1 MPYTNGFKSRMIERM
16 AGPERISATALAK
29 EVGVS
34 QGTLSRWLRQAANRR
49 VGPMND
55 KKRGEGRWTAK
66 EKLRIVLEASR
77 LSEEGLGAF
86 LRREGVHEAQLKEW
100 TETVTQAATAA
111 LSPAPKRKSKQ
122 QSRETKRIRELE
134 KDLRRKEKALAEV
147 TALLAL
153 KKKLEE
159 IWGDADDDTN
169 TRSET

>member
-1 MPYTNGFKSRMIERM
+1 MIERM

-34 QGTLSRWLRQAANRR
+34 QGTLSRWLRQAADRR

-55 KKRGEGRWTAK
+55 KTHGEGRSRTAK
-66 EKLRIVLEASR
+66 EKLRIVLEASQ
-77 LSEEGLGAF
+77 LGDEALGAF
-86 LRREGVHEAQLKEW
+86 LRREGLHEAQLKEW
-100 TETVTQAATAA
+100 VEAATAA

-159 IWGDADDDTN
+159 IWGDADDDTS
-169 TRSET
+169 TRSAT